1 MKALHENC
9 YSSMDVD
16 ELLVKDE
23 NGNPK
28 VFESNDK
35 RNYNLYCKFNVGKMS
50 DNWMLHILF
59 R

>member
-1 MKALHENC
+1 
-9 YSSMDVD
+9 MDVD

-35 RNYNLYCKFNVGKMS
+35 RNYNLYCKFNVGKMQS
-50 DNWMLHILF
+50 FINTF
-59 R
+59 TA